1 MSTIATATAV
11 HDARHFKRLITSI
24 EIDGHNIAINTRL
37 KTLEIHD
44 KLPPKSTSLEF
55 NIWRKG
61 VVGSNDREAFC
72 FVVFLTK
79 DTQFLDHHL
88 ETSLLLL

>member
-1 MSTIATATAV
+1 MSTIATAV
-11 HDARHFKRLITSI
+11 HDAMHFKRLITSI
-24 EIDGHNIAINTRL
+24 GIDENNIAINTRL

-61 VVGSNDREAFC
+61 VVGSNDREVYIL
-72 FVVFLTK
+72 FVFFLTK
-79 DTQFLDHHL
+79 DTQFLNHHL
-88 ETSLLLL
+88 EISLR